1 MPCVNHIGYL
11 ELELDQQDRLIGF
24 SLTKFNCSL
33 PPGGITLLP
42 YLKNTP
48 ARSIIDGTLGD
59 FIPSKL
65 SLTPAISTLL
75 EKQFLSLQTALSIYL
90 GGEQDIAGL
99 SFSLKSVNHDASS
112 THLDGYITLGTT
124 WENIL
129 GCGGCRGGDFR
140 RG

>member
-1 MPCVNHIGYL
+1 MPCVNYIGYL
-11 ELELDQQDRLIGF
+11 EFELDLQDRLIGF

-33 PPGGITLLP
+33 PPGGITILP
-42 YLKNTP
+42 YVKNTS

-65 SLTPAISTLL
+65 SLTPAISILL
-75 EKQFLSLQTALSIYL
+75 EKQFLSLQTALSIYV
-90 GGEQDIAGL
+90 GGEIDSTGL
-99 SFSLKSVNHDASS
+99 SFSLKSVTHDTYA
-112 THLDGYITLGTT
+112 TRLDGYITLGST

-129 GCGGCRGGDFR
+129 GCGSCKSGGFR